1 MEPNAETLSDVPVQ
15 REQFEWGSQ
24 IVADLGPWVSD
35 ASVDV
40 LDDVALVVVEHN
52 GGQSQFEIELPETG
66 TADTFITNGVLTIEV
81 RTQ

>member
-1 MEPNAETLSDVPVQ
+1 MEPNAETLSDVPVR

-24 IVADLGPWVSD
+24 IVADLGPGVDD

-40 LDDVALVVVEHN
+40 LDDVALVVVEHDSR
-52 GGQSQFEIELPETG
+52 QSQFEIELPETG